1 MRYAHPRRR
10 LHRSPLLAL
19 TLAPVFAHS
28 LAAPLDRAIV
38 PATSKVAVH
47 LDVEALAQ
55 SQVGKAIMEHKAA
68 FNLEGLNALG
78 LFGIEPFRDF
88 KDITVLLASS
98 PEQAVIVL
106 RATPAIDALWNH
118 LKTEPHAKA
127 MSAEGYDLLS
137 WDDQGTRKYG
147 IVRSKAELRTAYLCN
162 DWEPLVAALKVADGA
177 SPAQA
182 PSTGGQAAPSKGS
195 ILYFDVR
202 DLPDFLRNSD
212 NDNAQALFGGIRS
225 GAIDLGES
233 SDQLSADASANFDSA
248 QAATDTQQVAQ
259 GLAAFGR
266 MAFKS
271 QNQFTTLQ
279 NALKEL
285 KITADGSRMNISL
298 KWPAADAVAAIQEL
312 AKQKENGDDAAEQP
326 KKAKKASKKETAKE
340 SKKPA

>member
-1 MRYAHPRRR
+1 MRY
-10 LHRSPLLAL
+10 PLLAL
-19 TLAPVFAHS
+19 TLAPVFAQS
-28 LAAPLDRAIV
+28 LAAPIDRAIV
-38 PATSKVAVH
+38 PAAAKVAVH

-88 KDITVLLASS
+88 KDITVLLASA

-137 WDDQGTRKYG
+137 WDDKGTRKYG
-147 IVRSKAELRTAYLCN
+147 IVRAKADVRTAYICD
-162 DWEPLVAALKVADGA
+162 DWEPLVAALKVADGKA
-177 SPAQA
+177 PAQA
-182 PSTGGQAAPSKGS
+182 APTSGQPSKGS
-195 ILYFDVR
+195 FLYFDVR

-212 NDNAQALFGGIRS
+212 DDNAQALFGGIRS

-233 SDQLSADASANFDSA
+233 SDQLSASASADFDSS
-248 QAATDTQQVAQ
+248 QAATDTQEVAQ

-271 QNQFTTLQ
+271 QNQFSTLQ

-285 KITADGSRMNISL
+285 KITADGTRVNMSL

-312 AKQKENGDDAAEQP
+312 AKQKEHADDAHEQP
-326 KKAKKASKKETAKE
+326 KKAKKAGKKDAAKE